1 MKVKKKMSPSEFFL
15 VGLLKGISMIAQ
27 IPIYGGIKG
36 GQHAPQG
43 RGLLVSESQ
52 FPIPVINILKVEF
65 K

>member
-52 FPIPVINILKVEF
+52 K
-65 K
+65 